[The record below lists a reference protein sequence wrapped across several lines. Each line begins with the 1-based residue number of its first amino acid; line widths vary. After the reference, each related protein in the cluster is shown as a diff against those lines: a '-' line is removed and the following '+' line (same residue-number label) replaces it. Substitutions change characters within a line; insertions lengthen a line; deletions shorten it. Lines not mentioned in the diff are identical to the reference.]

1 MIKCGYC
8 GKEVK
13 DDAQFC
19 SNCGHSIEE
28 PSEEGTELPKGE
40 KGAYAAPVLTLMIVL
55 ALLALG
61 GFQIIYRNLHPTQTV
76 SSSDTER
83 GTFNYNSAVID
94 PALVGKWLCT
104 DRAAAD
110 YSKKNFGVE
119 VKILLNLTEDGRFT
133 LDYSMTDT
141 GIKAKSLSS
150 SGSYSTE
157 DSIITFLPEENP
169 GIEDYLKRH
178 GQRPSF
184 QYAADGGSFS
194 IRYENGKDIL
204 FKPVKD

>member
-1 MIKCGYC
+1 MIKCVYC

-28 PSEEGTELPKGE
+28 PSEEGAELQKGE
-40 KGAYAAPVLTLMIVL
+40 KGAYAAP
-55 ALLALG
+55 
-61 GFQIIYRNLHPTQTV
+61 
-76 SSSDTER
+76 TER
-83 GTFNYNSAVID
+83 GVFNYDSAVID
-94 PALVGKWLCT
+94 PALIGKWLCT

-110 YSKKNFGVE
+110 YSEKNFGVE

-133 LDYSMTDT
+133 LDYSMSDT
-141 GIKAKSLSS
+141 GIQAKSLSS
-150 SGSYSTE
+150 SGRYCTE
-157 DSIITFLPEENP
+157 DSMITFVPEENP
-169 GIEDYLKRH
+169 GIENYLKRH

-184 QYAADGGSFS
+184 QYAADSGRFS
-194 IRYENGKDIL
+194 IRYENGRDIL